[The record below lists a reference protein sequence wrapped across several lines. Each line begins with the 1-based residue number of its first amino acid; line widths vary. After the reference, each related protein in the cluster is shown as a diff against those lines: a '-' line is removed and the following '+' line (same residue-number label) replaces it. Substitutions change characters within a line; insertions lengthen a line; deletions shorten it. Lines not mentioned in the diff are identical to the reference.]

1 MFALSPDHASASEL
15 SVNAASLYPLHH
27 TYAVAEN
34 CQSVSRLNVPLL
46 STAVVPVL
54 ALLDEQ
60 GQASCIETRTL
71 IP

>member
-27 TYAVAEN
+27 TYAVPEN
-34 CQSVSRLNVPLL
+34 CQAVSRPNLPLL

-60 GQASCIETRTL
+60 GQARGMET
-71 IP
+71 